1 MNKIRK
7 VWRSQEGFTLVE
19 IAIVM
24 IIIGLLIGGIIKGQA
39 MIKNAKVKRLVSD
52 VDGLRAA
59 ILTYQDK
66 FGMLPGDEND
76 PNAPTGDTYNQD
88 NDGRMD
94 DVTDGE
100 EFRDMRLAEILPGTG
115 TTFPKHAFGGNL
127 RFDGLNLNGSGAQTN
142 WIIATNVPGEV
153 CQEIDSKYDD
163 GVQTTGEIQG
173 NAAYTANTTV
183 PILAWRF

>member
-1 MNKIRK
+1 MNSIRK
-7 VWRSQEGFTLVE
+7 AMKSQAGFTLVE

-24 IIIGLLIGGIIKGQA
+24 IIIGLLIGGIIKGKA
-39 MIKNAKVKRLVSD
+39 MIQNAKVKRLVND

-76 PNAPTGDTYNQD
+76 PNAPTGDTYNND
-88 NDGRMD
+88 NDGQMG

-115 TTFPKHAFGGNL
+115 TAFPKHAFGGDL
-127 RFDGLNLNGSGAQTN
+127 RFDGANINGSGNAAN
-142 WIIATNVPGEV
+142 WIIATNVPGEI

-163 GVQTTGEIQG
+163 GVRTTGEIQG
-173 NAAYTANTTV
+173 TAAYTAGTTV

>member
-1 MNKIRK
+1 MNRIRK
-7 VWRSQEGFTLVE
+7 MCHSQEGFTLVE

-76 PNAPTGDTYNQD
+76 ANTPSGDTFNGNNNGLMNEAAGQA
-88 NDGRMD
+88 
-94 DVTDGE
+94 
-100 EFRDMRLAEILPGTG
+100 FSDMRLAEILPGTG
-115 TTFPKHAFGGNL
+115 LTLPQHAFGGNL
-127 RFDGLNLNGSGAQTN
+127 QFIQANISGSGNVN
-142 WIIATNVPGEV
+142 WIEALNVPGEV

-163 GVQTTGEIQG
+163 GVQTTGEIRG
-173 NAAYTANTTV
+173 TAAYTAGTTV